1 MPAMTER
8 NQTGKREDLADL
20 IANIDSEETPLVSM
34 LPKGKKPTNPL
45 FEWQMD
51 AYKEGSRTG
60 VPDGQD
66 VSSVSNQSAGRTM
79 AQGRIQ
85 VFRETFG
92 VGFIADSITEVA
104 GLSGGS
110 KGEFSDQGRK
120 ALFVARRTIEQQL
133 GSADDSRADDGD
145 NGSITRG
152 LGSWTQTAAQA
163 ELPVAEAFRT
173 PAAQIYAGTLANFN
187 ETALQGLLNARWKQ
201 VKKRQRLVAVVG
213 ISIKQAISNFT
224 KWSEGVSAT
233 VAAVRTFTQS
243 ADSRK
248 VCATVDFYSGDAAE
262 LEIIPSAFLR
272 VGQTSVLQDQAGFI
286 IDPLM
291 HELRYAE
298 LPTIKSLPNGGGGP
312 KGFAQAMVAL
322 VCKNPLGN
330 IKINAT

>member
-1 MPAMTER
+1 MPAITER
-8 NQTGKREDLADL
+8 NQVGKREDLADL
-20 IANIDSEETPLVSM
+20 IANIDSEETPLVAM

-66 VSSVSNQSAGRTM
+66 VTAIGNQSAGRVM

-85 VFRETFG
+85 VFRESFG
-92 VGFIADSITEVA
+92 VGFIADALTEVA

-120 ALFVARRTIEQQL
+120 ALFVARRTIEQQI
-133 GSADDSRADDGD
+133 GSDDASRADDGI

-152 LGSWTQTAAQA
+152 LGAWTQNAAQS
-163 ELPVAEAFRT
+163 ELPVDETFRT
-173 PAAQIYAGTLANFN
+173 PTAQIYSGTLAGFN

-201 VKKRQRLVAVVG
+201 TKKRQRLVAVVG

-233 VAAVRTFTQS
+233 VAAVRTFTQ
-243 ADSRK
+243 AAESRK

-262 LEIIPSAFLR
+262 LEIVPSAFLR
-272 VGQTSVLQDQAGFI
+272 AGQTAALQDQAGYI
-286 IDPLM
+286 IDPMM

-298 LPTIKSLPNGGGGP
+298 LPVIKPLTNGGGGP
-312 KGFAQAMVAL
+312 KGFAQAIVAL